1 MVIKILGFN
10 FVVVLL
16 TMQQRLMLWYLKN
29 QIEESLH
36 VPNKKN
42 PHIIDVSCR
51 VKTLIVDFLAIFN
64 STRINATFTLVIVVS
79 TMVVLVPIKVI
90 VMTLMVSNIE

>member
-1 MVIKILGFN
+1 VI
-10 FVVVLL
+10 
-16 TMQQRLMLWYLKN
+16 LKN
-29 QIEESLH
+29 QIQESFH

-42 PHIIDVSCR
+42 LHIIDVSWL
-51 VKTLIVDFLAIFN
+51 VKTLIVDFLPIFN
-64 STRINATFTLVIVVS
+64 TTRIKATFTLVIVVS